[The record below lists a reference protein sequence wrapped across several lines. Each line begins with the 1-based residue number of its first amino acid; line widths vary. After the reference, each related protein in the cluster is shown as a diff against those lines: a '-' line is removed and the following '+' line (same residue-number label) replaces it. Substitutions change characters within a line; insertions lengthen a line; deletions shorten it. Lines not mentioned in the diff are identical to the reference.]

1 MNVINIFM
9 RYSDYTE
16 TDKFLDDLFAED
28 AELGWSCEDPTHENQ
43 SGVTVT
49 VVNGVNDNGPEEQYA
64 TSLVEEISE
73 KLQEVVAAIPNLNDD
88 RDCGYFT
95 TKESIIQ
102 RLIDTLNSVNC
113 MLKDLESSRTA
124 GVLNNDA
131 PTAPINAVIGGRFPS
146 MF

>member
-1 MNVINIFM
+1 M

-28 AELGWSCEDPTHENQ
+28 AELGWACEDPTHENR

-49 VVNGVNDNGPEEQYA
+49 VVKGMDESGPEEEYA
-64 TSLVEEISE
+64 SSLVEEISE
-73 KLQEVVAAIPNLNDD
+73 KLREVVAAIPTLEGDCD
-88 RDCGYFT
+88 RGYFT

-102 RLIDTLNSVNC
+102 RLIDTLNSVNG
-113 MLKDLESSRTA
+113 MIKDVESSRTA
-124 GVLNNDA
+124 GALNA
-131 PTAPINAVIGGRFPS
+131 TLPGPMNAVIGGGFPA

>member
-1 MNVINIFM
+1 M

-28 AELGWSCEDPTHENQ
+28 AELGWSYEDPTHENK

-49 VVNGVNDNGPEEQYA
+49 VVKGAEEGGPEQEYA
-64 TSLVEEISE
+64 ASLVEEISE
-73 KLQEVVAAIPNLNDD
+73 KLQEVVDAIPTLEGDCD
-88 RDCGYFT
+88 RGYFT

-102 RLIDTLNSVNC
+102 RLIDTLNNVNG
-113 MLKDLESSRTA
+113 MLKDVESSRTA
-124 GVLNNDA
+124 DTLNSTL
-131 PTAPINAVIGGRFPS
+131 PEPMNAVIGGGFPT

>member
-1 MNVINIFM
+1 M

-28 AELGWSCEDPTHENQ
+28 AELGWSCEDPTHENK

-49 VVNGVNDNGPEEQYA
+49 VVKGVEEGGPEQEYA
-64 TSLVEEISE
+64 ASLVEEISE
-73 KLQEVVAAIPNLNDD
+73 KLHEVVDAIPTLEED
-88 RDCGYFT
+88 RDRGYFT

-102 RLIDTLNSVNC
+102 RLIDTLNTVNS
-113 MLKDLESSRTA
+113 MVKDVESSRTA
-124 GVLNNDA
+124 DTLNSTL
-131 PTAPINAVIGGRFPS
+131 PGPINAVIGGGFPT

>member
-1 MNVINIFM
+1 M

-28 AELGWSCEDPTHENQ
+28 AELGWSCEDPTHENK

-49 VVNGVNDNGPEEQYA
+49 VVKGVEEGGPEQEYA
-64 TSLVEEISE
+64 ASLVEEINE
-73 KLQEVVAAIPNLNDD
+73 KLHEVVDAIPTLEED
-88 RDCGYFT
+88 RDRGYFT

-102 RLIDTLNSVNC
+102 RLIDTLNTVNS
-113 MLKDLESSRTA
+113 MLKDVESSRTA
-124 GVLNNDA
+124 GALNSTLPGPMD
-131 PTAPINAVIGGRFPS
+131 TVIGGGFPA

>member
-1 MNVINIFM
+1 M

-28 AELGWSCEDPTHENQ
+28 AELGWSCEDPTHENK

-49 VVNGVNDNGPEEQYA
+49 VVKGVEESGPEQEYA
-64 TSLVEEISE
+64 ASLVEEISE
-73 KLQEVVAAIPNLNDD
+73 KLHDVVDAIPTLEED
-88 RDCGYFT
+88 RDRGYFT

-102 RLIDTLNSVNC
+102 RLIDTLNSVNG
-113 MLKDLESSRTA
+113 MLKDVESSRTA
-124 GVLNNDA
+124 NTLNGTL
-131 PTAPINAVIGGRFPS
+131 PGPMNAVIGGGFPT

>member
-1 MNVINIFM
+1 M

-28 AELGWSCEDPTHENQ
+28 AELGWSCEDPTHENK

-49 VVNGVNDNGPEEQYA
+49 VVKGVEEGGPEQEYA
-64 TSLVEEISE
+64 ASLVEEISE
-73 KLQEVVAAIPNLNDD
+73 KLREVVDVIPTLEGDCD
-88 RDCGYFT
+88 RGYFT

-102 RLIDTLNSVNC
+102 RLIDTLNTVNG
-113 MLKDLESSRTA
+113 MLKDVESSRTA
-124 GVLNNDA
+124 GALNSTL
-131 PTAPINAVIGGRFPS
+131 PGPMNAVIGGGFPA

>member
-1 MNVINIFM
+1 M

-28 AELGWSCEDPTHENQ
+28 AELGWSCEDPTHENK

-49 VVNGVNDNGPEEQYA
+49 VVKGVEESGPEQEYA
-64 TSLVEEISE
+64 ASLVEEISE
-73 KLQEVVAAIPNLNDD
+73 KLHEVVDAIPTLEED
-88 RDCGYFT
+88 RDRGYFT

-102 RLIDTLNSVNC
+102 RLIDTLNSVNG
-113 MLKDLESSRTA
+113 MLKDVESSRTA
-124 GVLNNDA
+124 NTLNGTL
-131 PTAPINAVIGGRFPS
+131 PGPMNAVIGGGFPT